1 MYVMNRG
8 KQGRHSPG
16 AGWETWNL
24 TPPPASPTA
33 STASSPTTVAS
44 VTYTFALQGDPNYLH
59 FITINGVTYS
69 IAENGYSAAQIP
81 LVLSLLAASDAN
93 CAVTYPGTGP
103 YAHHRADHSFHP
115 DARFGVGRQRV
126 REPRKR
132 RHHQPAQRH
141 ISVLHHLSER
151 GPDARIESE
160 SRVARR
166 DDVTH
171 RADHRTVTIPLA
183 DAPTDPRVG
192 SINIYRTGGTQGSA
206 YLVGNVP
213 STIASP
219 ATVFNDSMSDLQ
231 ATNNGVVM
239 PTQNDPPPAASGMIG
254 PFFSMLLA
262 WSTKANKNRLF
273 WTPVDQPQYWPGSA
287 DPQVG
292 NWVDVGDDEEEIV
305 WCSLHTNLVGI
316 YKERS
321 IWILI
326 GSNLSTATLEC
337 VYDGI
342 GLAGQWA
349 LAPAGQIDYF
359 VGPNGLYLFDMAQV
373 HILSGN
379 ILPLFN
385 QDITNAGS
393 RTPPGSILPGIAF
406 NSASTAPYAVALGDA
421 LGRLNFRFAE
431 QGGTFCLMV
440 FDEGTEPERNAFLA
454 QQRSG
459 RWFYHRNVIADT
471 VGGFFGFY
479 FDGESMIGLTGQYP
493 GGALGYSLSDFRQ
506 FNTFDPGPIH
516 IESVYRSHFEDCG
529 LPDNDKVWLEVAID
543 CEIDEGIAGGGA
555 DVYAY
560 FNNGNINYPTFLG
573 FLTVGPRQTVSFPLR
588 LPGVPG
594 SQDDGFLARNCA
606 IEIYLNTTGAVTL
619 HNVYLYYYVEARV
632 AVAASTLPTD
642 LGVGKV
648 KECKE
653 LELDINPTA
662 PVTVQISSDLPGN
675 VLAVRESP
683 VATAAG
689 RALKKFPFPQQ
700 QGYLWQIALA
710 GGPFRLYSARL
721 LMRVLGTYIEAY
733 ESAAGFVW
741 DSQETTL
748 GTDAIKQGRE
758 ISLEIDTYGGTVM
771 VALLTDLPGNAQA
784 VRFSAPVSNAGGRG
798 FIRIP
803 LPQGYGV
810 APIEG
815 RYYRVQL
822 SGGSTFALYGISIEF
837 LPIGVYIEAYEG
849 AGGAVYDSRELDFG
863 TPKVKEARELEI
875 DIDTVGPQTVTL
887 YSDLPPAQPS
897 GLPPTWSGSPGPTVL
912 IATATL
918 STLGRQTVR
927 IPTTFNANLEQF
939 MAGRQFRLNI
949 AGPNAYKLYG
959 ARIQLREYGQF
970 ITADENAGGGEW
982 NGITLGGALWDS
994 TPLDLGMGQRVK
1006 AVKRIEV
1013 DLVTYSNNVTVSVL
1027 ASQEGDQM
1035 GVVTY
1040 AYPLAT
1046 NGLRRPLTV
1055 PMPPGVRG
1063 RLIQL
1068 QINGTACALYAVRV
1082 WWRPLND
1089 PKAEWQWTE
1098 MPIVAT
1104 QPAWAW
1110 APFPVIATDAQWGW
1124 GKVVSVEET
1133 ENTWQWVEVPFGVT
1147 ETQATGAT

>member
-1 MYVMNRG
+1 MPGYERKTLQILGGGFNCEIPVDKVPATDCLIGQNWRSDSLGRLTTRFGYLTKFQFPGAGIAHSAASAGGPMSPYYVGCNLGTVQPIVSSLFYDTSDTPIATGFDSNRIAFAVQNGFMYVMNRG

-24 TPPPASPTA
+24 TPPPASTGA
-33 STASSPTTVAS
+33 SVASSPATVAS

-59 FITINGVTYS
+59 FITIAGVTYS
-69 IAENGYSAAQIP
+69 ILENGYSAAQIP

-93 CAVTYPGTGP
+93 CAVTYAGSGLTLTIAPIIPFTAINVSASDGNAAAVLANGAVTNLPNGT
-103 YAHHRADHSFHP
+103 YQYYITYLSADLTLESNP
-115 DARFGVGRQRV
+115 S
-126 REPRKR
+126 
-132 RHHQPAQRH
+132 PASLPVSTSPTGQT
-141 ISVLHHLSER
+141 
-151 GPDARIESE
+151 IELF
-160 SRVARR
+160 VPA
-166 DDVTH
+166 
-171 RADHRTVTIPLA
+171 A
-183 DAPTDPRVG
+183 DAPTDPRSG

-213 STIASP
+213 STIAAP
-219 ATVFNDSMSDLQ
+219 ATLFSDSMSDLQ

-305 WCSLHTNLVGI
+305 WCSLHTNLVVI

-337 VYDGI
+337 AYDGI

-393 RTPPGSILPGIAF
+393 RTPPGSILPGTAF
-406 NSASTAPYAVALGDA
+406 NSASTAPYAVALGHA
-421 LGRLNFRFAE
+421 LGRLYLSYAE

-653 LELDINPTA
+653 LQLDINPTA

-675 VLAVRESP
+675 VLGGPRIRP
-683 VATAAG
+683 WPPRRD
-689 RALKKFPFPQQ
+689 RALKEVPVPASSR
-700 QGYLWQIALA
+700 GIS
-710 GGPFRLYSARL
+710 GRLRWRVVRSGSIPARL
-721 LMRVLGTYIEAY
+721 LMCVLEDIHRGVTNRRPV
-733 ESAAGFVW
+733 FVW
-741 DSQETTL
+741 DSQE
-748 GTDAIKQGRE
+748 D
-758 ISLEIDTYGGTVM
+758 
-771 VALLTDLPGNAQA
+771 
-784 VRFSAPVSNAGGRG
+784 
-798 FIRIP
+798 
-803 LPQGYGV
+803 
-810 APIEG
+810 
-815 RYYRVQL
+815 
-822 SGGSTFALYGISIEF
+822 
-837 LPIGVYIEAYEG
+837 
-849 AGGAVYDSRELDFG
+849 
-863 TPKVKEARELEI
+863 
-875 DIDTVGPQTVTL
+875 
-887 YSDLPPAQPS
+887 
-897 GLPPTWSGSPGPTVL
+897 
-912 IATATL
+912 
-918 STLGRQTVR
+918 
-927 IPTTFNANLEQF
+927 
-939 MAGRQFRLNI
+939 
-949 AGPNAYKLYG
+949 
-959 ARIQLREYGQF
+959 
-970 ITADENAGGGEW
+970 
-982 NGITLGGALWDS
+982 
-994 TPLDLGMGQRVK
+994 
-1006 AVKRIEV
+1006 
-1013 DLVTYSNNVTVSVL
+1013 
-1027 ASQEGDQM
+1027 
-1035 GVVTY
+1035 
-1040 AYPLAT
+1040 
-1046 NGLRRPLTV
+1046 
-1055 PMPPGVRG
+1055 
-1063 RLIQL
+1063 
-1068 QINGTACALYAVRV
+1068 
-1082 WWRPLND
+1082 
-1089 PKAEWQWTE
+1089 
-1098 MPIVAT
+1098 
-1104 QPAWAW
+1104 
-1110 APFPVIATDAQWGW
+1110 DAQD
-1124 GKVVSVEET
+1124 
-1133 ENTWQWVEVPFGVT
+1133 
-1147 ETQATGAT
+1147 